1 MILLKYRTHHT
12 HHLFDHFQKLP
23 VWLCWTYMSSI
34 TKLVHHLA
42 LIDKNALE
50 SNDLNIA
57 QVSGYS
63 SLGKGCA
70 KSHDGLIFE
79 IHQLSTHGISSL
91 KPRKTNSLSRLFC
104 QASDCFIKICCL
116 LGSWQFNHTSR
127 FFKRNIRLE
136 SLLLKL
142 VWIIPK

>member
-1 MILLKYRTHHT
+1 
-12 HHLFDHFQKLP
+12 
-23 VWLCWTYMSSI
+23 MSSI

-79 IHQLSTHGISSL
+79 IHQLSTMALVPSSL
-91 KPRKTNSLSRLFC
+91 EKQILYP
-104 QASDCFIKICCL
+104 
-116 LGSWQFNHTSR
+116 G
-127 FFKRNIRLE
+127 FFVKHQIVL
-136 SLLLKL
+136 
-142 VWIIPK
+142 